1 MRSLRAWTFSH
12 HSVDSPALTV
22 RHHPYSGPVVGRA
35 NGASWYI
42 DRPRGVARRLQTIKH
57 IVECHTDDSRHVLSA
72 DPATPAFGYDA
83 KHFRPEIAVILFSVS
98 ASQAGK
104 RLAGE
109 AARDEVNLDIV
120 DVSDVS
126 MIGDSW
132 EVFSEDL
139 RCVCV
144 DFREANRLDSAHH
157 LSRKREAADA
167 AEQIQMSNKTLHGT
181 PRSVFRGFGR

>member
-22 RHHPYSGPVVGRA
+22 RHHPDSGPVVGSA

-42 DRPRGVARRLQTIKH
+42 GRPRGVARRLQTIKH

-72 DPATPAFGYDA
+72 DPATSAFGYDA

-104 RLAGE
+104 RLTWETSCDDVGF
-109 AARDEVNLDIV
+109 DIV

-132 EVFSEDL
+132 EVFGEDL
-139 RCVCV
+139 RCVWV
-144 DFREANRLDSAHH
+144 DFRKANRFDSADH
-157 LSRKREAADA
+157 LSRKREASDA
-167 AEQIQMSNKTLHGT
+167 TEQIKMHNKTLHGT
-181 PRSVFRGFGR
+181 PRIVLREFGR